1 MPISMHIL
9 TLQLH
14 TGTVAYLDRKLTLID
29 IHNIHT
35 IQFSFKIFNEMLD
48 VAISLFF
55 EQFLKRIVWVIE
67 KKSVA
72 MFWTHQT
79 KT

>member
-1 MPISMHIL
+1 MGFLSGL
-9 TLQLH
+9 SKVGFVENYDLN
-14 TGTVAYLDRKLTLID
+14 V
-29 IHNIHT
+29 
-35 IQFSFKIFNEMLD
+35 MLD
-48 VAISLFF
+48 FATSLFF